1 MRRALWPGDDPTWER
16 WFGNYSPPVAAKI
29 DVDEHTAYN
38 FSVFWC
44 GVQMIAGTLASLP
57 LPTYQRV
64 AKGGRKPAS
73 DYPLYQLLHTQ
84 PNPFMTSY
92 SFRETLQAHVLTW
105 GNGYALIQRASAG
118 GMPTAIMPLDPARM
132 AVKWD
137 KNTQA
142 LYYEYSP
149 HEGAVIPYGPDEIFH
164 VRGLGFNGV
173 IGYSLVQMARESL
186 GVGLAME
193 KYQASFYGNAGVPS
207 GGIKIPGDLSQ
218 KGREALRRTLTEEH
232 VDWKNK
238 RRPMILEGGTEWQT
252 FSVPQEDA
260 QFLESRRFSVEE
272 FARWFKL
279 PVHLL
284 REMTNS
290 SVRANIEQ
298 ESLEFVLY
306 TMRDWAVRWEQEIV
320 RQLIPLADRETYF
333 AEFNF
338 DGLLRGDSA
347 TRADIYMKG
356 VQTGRYTINEILQLE
371 NVNPIG
377 PEGDYRFVPMNLTR
391 LQEEEEEPDEPD
403 DKEPEEEPEEEPEKE
418 PDEEQE
424 PDEEPEEDEG
434 RSLRSKSANT
444 LDQRLRVASS
454 YERLFVDAAGR
465 TVRKEVKAG
474 RQAVKKH
481 LPLGKIEA
489 LGTWFTDFYDRQ
501 IGETQRG
508 IGPVVAALLE
518 SLYDVLARHFN
529 GSEQMPEPLFAFVH
543 DYALGAGRRH
553 ASNSL
558 NQLNALLRDT
568 PPLELQEALDRRLKD
583 WGERRAERAGT
594 LEWNQAVNALSLE
607 IFRGLGVRNKR
618 WVFRCSPGNPCESL
632 GKRIV
637 LVDELFVHKGED
649 LPMASKTYIV
659 MRDRLHPPLRDGCI
673 CQIEA
678 EL

>member
-1 MRRALWPGDDPTWER
+1 M
-16 WFGNYSPPVAAKI
+16 FGNYSPPVAAKI

-38 FSVFWC
+38 FSVFWA

-64 AKGGRKPAS
+64 AKEGRKSAS
-73 DYPLYQLLHTQ
+73 DYPLYPLLHTQ

-105 GNGYALIQRASAG
+105 GNGYALIQRATSG
-118 GMPTAIMPLDPARM
+118 GMPTAIMPLDPGRM
-132 AVKWD
+132 SVKWD
-137 KNTQA
+137 KNTQSI
-142 LYYEYSP
+142 YYEYNP

-164 VRGLGFNGV
+164 VRGLGFNGI

-193 KYQASFYGNAGVPS
+193 KYQALFYANAAVPPGVLE
-207 GGIKIPGDLSQ
+207 IPGGLS
-218 KGREALRRTLTEEH
+218 KDGRKAARESLTEEH
-232 VDWKNK
+232 ADWAKK
-238 RRPMILEGGTEWQT
+238 RRPMILEGGTTWKT
-252 FSVPQEDA
+252 ISVPQEDA
-260 QFLESRRFSVEE
+260 EFLASRRFSVEE

-356 VQTGRYTINEILQLE
+356 VQTGRYSINEILRLE

-377 PEGDYRFVPMNLTR
+377 PEGDKRFIPMNLVPLDR
-391 LQEEEEEPDEPD
+391 VDEQVDASVAPSQSTGPK
-403 DKEPEEEPEEEPEKE
+403 KEPEEE
-418 PDEEQE
+418 
-424 PDEEPEEDEG
+424 EG
-434 RSLRSKSANT
+434 RSIRSKSANT
-444 LDQRLRVASS
+444 LDQRLRVAAS

-481 LPLGKIEA
+481 LSLGKIEA
-489 LGTWFTDFYDRQ
+489 LGAWLTDFYDRQ
-501 IGETQRG
+501 IAETKAG
-508 IGPVVAALLE
+508 YEPVVNALAE
-518 SLYDVLARHFN
+518 SLYDVLARHFD
-529 GSEQMPEPLFAFVH
+529 GPKQMPELLDTFIH

-553 ASNSL
+553 AGNSL

-568 PPLELQEALDRRLKD
+568 PPLELQETLDRRLKD
-583 WGERRAERAGT
+583 WGERRAEWAGK

-618 WVFRCSPGNPCESL
+618 WVFRCSAGNPCESL
-632 GKRIV
+632 DKRIV
-637 LVDELFVHKGED
+637 LVDELFVHKGEG
-649 LPMASKTYIV
+649 LPMAGKTYTV

-678 EL
+678 EV